1 MNSSVV
7 LNKEAPA
14 AITLS
19 AGPPQHRLEL
29 HALVP
34 IKTVSLNQSGRQ
46 THWGQRARR
55 AKKEREAV
63 GWALKPYTQHRLL
76 VPCAVTLM
84 RIAPSGGLDSDNLAG
99 SFKATRDAVAEWLG
113 VDDADP
119 RVTWAYTQGRSSAKG
134 VRGYAVSI
142 VMRWPNA

>member
-7 LNKEAPA
+7 LNEEAPA

-63 GWALKPYTQHRLL
+63 GWALKVHNLNRLP

-84 RIAPSGGLDSDNLAG
+84 RLAPSGGLDGDNLAG
-99 SFKATRDAVAEWLG
+99 SFKATRDAVAEWLE

-119 RVTWAYTQGRSSAKG
+119 RVTWAYAQGRSGKRS
-134 VRGYAVSI
+134 GYAVSI
-142 VMRWPNA
+142 VIRWPANA